1 VPDPSDESGDRQVVE
16 TVDDYS
22 ESPQREV
29 PSINP
34 IQTVQ

>member
-1 VPDPSDESGDRQVVE
+1 MPDPSDESGDRQVVE

-29 PSINP
+29 SSLDQ

>member
-1 VPDPSDESGDRQVVE
+1 MPDPSDESGDRQVVE

-22 ESPQREV
+22 ENPQREV
-29 PSINP
+29 SSIDP